1 MTGQPSLF
9 DAPTDTRTHVSAPP
23 VEHLARRNDP
33 DTSTQAAA
41 QVKVTEQMLQVLAA
55 YADGGELLDEQAYAI
70 AGFRAA
76 HHARQRCSD
85 LRRAGLI
92 GRVGRT
98 AKTVSGRSAHLC
110 KITDAGRAVLDHHR
124 EKAA

>member
-1 MTGQPSLF
+1 MSAQPSLF
-9 DAPTDTRTHVSAPP
+9 DVPPHTPAQVSAPP

-55 YADGGELLDEQAYAI
+55 YADGVELLDEQAYAL

-98 AKTVSGRSAHLC
+98 AKTISGRSAHLC
-110 KITDAGRAVLDHHR
+110 KITDAGRVVLATLG
-124 EKAA
+124 EQAA